1 MNGGNT
7 LSRYQSINP
16 YTNEE
21 FASYDNP
28 TAKQIED
35 SINLAYAL
43 YKKCR
48 HETPESR
55 AKILHDVAD
64 ALREHEDELAKMMTL
79 EMGKLLRESR
89 EEVELLSLIHI

>member
-35 SINLAYAL
+35 SI
-43 YKKCR
+43 
-48 HETPESR
+48 
-55 AKILHDVAD
+55 I
-64 ALREHEDELAKMMTL
+64 
-79 EMGKLLRESR
+79 KLLDQRLKKRKHEAER
-89 EEVELLSLIHI
+89 